1 LLTSAALDKSI
12 KTTTKTMT
20 TTKTEDGNNNNNN
33 NNKILKSPKD
43 NLEEPLQ
50 HVLWVKCPSSY

>member
-1 LLTSAALDKSI
+1 
-12 KTTTKTMT
+12 MT

-50 HVLWVKCPSSY
+50 HVLWVKCPSSYNQ